1 MKGVNN
7 EKYIKKS
14 TIVLFAYKFKAYDE
28 NMPDMIL
35 HSPDINLEN
44 MTVSNDID
52 GRCLGFKEGD
62 YLVYDDVLD
71 SFYPVPCETFE
82 YIYGELAS

>member
-1 MKGVNN
+1 MK
-7 EKYIKKS
+7 KYIKKS
-14 TIVLFAYKFKAYDE
+14 TIVLFAYQFKPYDE
-28 NMPDMIL
+28 HMPEMIL
-35 HSPDINLEN
+35 RSPDIDLDK

-52 GRCLGFKEGD
+52 GRLLGFKEGD

-82 YIYGELAS
+82 YIYGELVS